1 MADSSTPAPGRA
13 RAAGATGAAR
23 ATGETKA
30 LVKAVAA
37 LDALLERPDGL
48 ALAELARATGLSK
61 PTAHRLL
68 AGLLDAGLVRTAGDG
83 RYALGARCLVL
94 GAGFLAGVDLRQEAL
109 PVLHE
114 LASET
119 GETCHLGVLSG
130 GEVVYIEKVDSR
142 HAIRM
147 HSRVGATAPA
157 VSTGLGRAIL
167 SRSEPEALDAVL
179 AAATDAD
186 GRLPQRTSRTTTDPA
201 ALRALLAAAREEG
214 VAIDD
219 VENESGIRCVAAP
232 ILDHA
237 GDPAAALSVSGPET
251 RITPAEA
258 QRLIPLVR
266 TAARNVSRRLGHA

>member
-1 MADSSTPAPGRA
+1 MADSSPTPA
-13 RAAGATGAAR
+13 AASAPAR

-61 PTAHRLL
+61 PTTHRLL
-68 AGLLDAGLVRTAGDG
+68 AGLLDAGLVRSAGDG
-83 RYALGARCLVL
+83 RYALGSRCLVL
-94 GAGFLAGVDLRQEAL
+94 GAGFLAGIDLRREAL
-109 PVLHE
+109 PTLHE
-114 LASET
+114 LAAET

-130 GEVVYIEKVDSR
+130 TEVVYIEKVDSR

-157 VSTGLGRAIL
+157 VSTGLGRALL
-167 SRSEPEALDAVL
+167 SRADADVVDAVL
-179 AAATDAD
+179 AAAAGPD
-186 GRLPQRTSRTTTDPA
+186 GLLPQRTPQTITDPA

-219 VENESGIRCVAAP
+219 VQNEPGIRCVAAP

-237 GDPAAALSVSGPET
+237 GVTVAALSVSGPET

-266 TAARNVSRRLGHA
+266 EAARTASRRLGHA